1 MINHKFNEWG
11 CNVDDQE
18 KQDKTTDEE
27 LKTISFDTSIQKAE
41 QLKNKHNNTKSLRGH
56 SYYDST

>member
-1 MINHKFNEWG
+1 MFMTKKSKIRQW
-11 CNVDDQE
+11 
-18 KQDKTTDEE
+18 TDEE